1 MTSNRLALASFVATV
16 ACAATLAPAATALHA
31 QQPGASAE
39 ELARTLQQRYDKVF
53 DFRASFVQ
61 TTRGGVLRIQSPR
74 GEGTV
79 AVKKPGKMRW
89 DYTKPEPQ
97 LIVSDGKRIYD
108 YDPVTKDVT
117 IAEMPPADQAPTAA
131 LVLAGKG
138 DILRDYTVTKVE
150 SPVPGTQALRLD
162 PRKADPDYEYL
173 VIAFDPA
180 SYQIRG
186 LMTRDSQ
193 GGESTI
199 VFSNIR
205 QNSNI
210 PDKTFTP
217 PRS

>member
-1 MTSNRLALASFVATV
+1 MMSRRLALAAFVGAIT
-16 ACAATLAPAATALHA
+16 AAATGLEA
-31 QQPGASAE
+31 QQSLSAE
-39 ELARTLQQRYDKVF
+39 ALARALQQRYDKVS

-61 TTRGGVLRIQSPR
+61 TTRGGVLRIESKQK

-108 YDPVTKDVT
+108 YDPETKDVT
-117 IAEMPPADQAPTAA
+117 ISDLPPDDQAPSAA
-131 LVLAGKG
+131 LFLAGKG
-138 DILRDYTVTKVE
+138 DILRDYSVSKVE
-150 SPVPGTQALRLD
+150 SPVPGTQALRLN

-173 VIAFDPA
+173 VVAFDPA
-180 SYQIRG
+180 TYQIRG
-186 LMTRDSQ
+186 LMTRDTQ

-205 QNSNI
+205 QNTNI